1 MGVAQEGLPTSYHM
15 RKGSQL
21 GLIELL
27 GKDLNMLVV
36 ENLFTLDVV
45 NDRPIQIC
53 FFLDMETT

>member
-21 GLIELL
+21 GLIALL

-36 ENLFTLDVV
+36 ESFTLDVV

-53 FFLDMETT
+53 FFLGMETT